1 MIRKKLTLCILTLAL
16 TLTACFTL
24 LQAPKVFAANSPT
37 TGFSDSVE
45 DPAYA
50 DTYSTTWRQYHNCYA
65 FALGR
70 INLSYNKTSGQDRFC
85 EIGGYCGNII
95 SADATTTERLNRIKQ
110 DLAYIKCTNVNV
122 GTTMPSSLASD
133 TTLIC
138 YREGTSSHGD
148 FDYHFMRYDSQ
159 TGKWH
164 HKPGTLGKAMIYNV
178 QPTNDNVWKHTYKEG
193 SITVT
198 DTYDGQIYYI
208 TFKETIGFNPKIGAN
223 VIDKAELFEEMRNRP
238 SEFWC
243 LGKDISLY
251 SFSAWNPIENFT
263 GIMYGEGYT
272 ISNLRYRGAAKD
284 KIGLFGTLRGTV
296 DKLNLRSAEIAI
308 TGDVNLTRTINIGA
322 IAAVNEG
329 NIQDCTVGENKTT
342 AAAVLYSNTMA
353 NIGGIAGSN
362 YGTISGSTVNFF
374 TGVASGNIGA
384 IAGYV
389 GNKENFV
396 GNIFTCNVNFS
407 ELHIYAGTVGGVTG
421 YFDNGTQIN
430 KCEVNNTNISCYNGF
445 PTTSASYYPS
455 SHYGYAGGIAG
466 WFVSSYTNVLISNC
480 KIKNVKLSTGNE
492 SVDSS
497 HGGRSFAPEVGLIC
511 GRAKT
516 DKLTGCTTDSAS
528 TVTGNNLHTETWGF
542 WPWEK
547 GSWNQA
553 QYVGARLIGHAL

>member
-24 LQAPKVFAANSPT
+24 LQAPKVFAADSPAL
-37 TGFSDSVE
+37 GFSDSVE

-159 TGKWH
+159 TSKWH

-208 TFKETIGFNPKIGAN
+208 SFKETIGFNPEIGAN
-223 VIDKAELFEEMRNRP
+223 IIDKAELFEEMRNRP
-238 SEFWC
+238 AEDWC
-243 LGKDISLY
+243 LGNDISLY

-263 GIMYGEGYT
+263 GTLYGEGYT
-272 ISNLRYRGAAKD
+272 LSNLRYRGEALD
-284 KIGLFGTLRGTV
+284 KVGLFGTLKGKV
-296 DKLNLRSAEIAI
+296 DNLNIRSAEITI
-308 TGDVNLTRTINIGA
+308 TGSVNLTTTINIGA
-322 IAAVNEG
+322 IAAINEG
-329 NIQDCTVGENKTT
+329 EITDCIIGENKTT

-353 NIGGIAGSN
+353 NIGGITGFN
-362 YGTISGSTVNFF
+362 YGEISKSTVNYF
-374 TGVASGNIGA
+374 TGVATGNIGG
-384 IAGYV
+384 IAGLSY
-389 GNKENFV
+389 GEEIGSKIYN
-396 GNIFTCNVNFS
+396 CNVNSS
-407 ELHIYAGTVGGVTG
+407 ELHIYAGTVGGIVG
-421 YFDNGTQIN
+421 YYKNGIQLN
-430 KCEVNNTNISCYNGF
+430 NCNVSNTNISCYNGF
-445 PTTSASYYPS
+445 PSTSASYYPS

-466 WFVSSYTNVLISNC
+466 WYDKTSANLFLSNC
-480 KIKNVKLSTGNE
+480 RVSNVKLSTGNE

-497 HGGRSFAPEVGLIC
+497 HGGRSFAPEVGFIC
-511 GRAKT
+511 GRARA
-516 DKLTGCTTDSAS
+516 DQLQNCTYDSAS

-553 QYVGARLIGHAL
+553 QYVGSRLVGHAL